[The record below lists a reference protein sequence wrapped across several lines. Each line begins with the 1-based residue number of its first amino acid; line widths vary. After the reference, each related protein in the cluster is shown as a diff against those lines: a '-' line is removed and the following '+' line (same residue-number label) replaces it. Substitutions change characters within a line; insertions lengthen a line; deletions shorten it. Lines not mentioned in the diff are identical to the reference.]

1 MIHPFRKLKRT
12 IYLEGFEFI
21 LKVKKGAYKSQ
32 LNEKI
37 HTFSRD
43 CQYYFLIFR
52 TLKFRNNDR
61 CTRSHFFFFNCR
73 VFLCTNEIA
82 NRSDGSE
89 TGGAQ
94 FTPSTPGLQ
103 ELFRLFLCAVFSLNT
118 TSCEA
123 TSLHNPSKVSTGKQN
138 EHHAI

>member
-1 MIHPFRKLKRT
+1 MFKIIHPFRKLKRT
-12 IYLEGFEFI
+12 IYLEGFELI
-21 LKVKKGAYKSQ
+21 LKVEKRAYKFQ

-37 HTFSRD
+37 NTFSRD

-52 TLKFRNNDR
+52 TLKFRDNDR
-61 CTRSHFFFFNCR
+61 CTRSHFFLNCR

-103 ELFRLFLCAVFSLNT
+103 ELFRLFLCL
-118 TSCEA
+118 C
-123 TSLHNPSKVSTGKQN
+123 LLSKHHKLRSHKPPQSKQSVN
-138 EHHAI
+138 RKTK